1 MQAGGASPP
10 APAAR
15 TMVVAAFDQG
25 AVSATPTG
33 AGIAQL
39 PWLLP
44 GDTEPAIAPGGAHV
58 AFASPRNGD
67 LDVYVADART
77 GALTRISSSSG
88 DDRSPAWSPD
98 GKRIAWSSGG
108 PADADVWVARA
119 DGTGARLL
127 AGGPGAQTD
136 PAWSPNGARV
146 AFVSRST
153 GNEDIH
159 TVSSRGG
166 RRAVLLDDR
175 RPVRAPSWHPSGRR
189 LAVVIGA
196 EPAGDL
202 AIVQVPSGAVRV
214 VATTRGTERRP
225 EWLPDGTA
233 VLVTV
238 ASRGV
243 TSLWTMRPGGTA
255 AAVPGTG
262 GLREA
267 DVGRAVPLLAPGP
280 ELLLPDLDQQA
291 PTGLEVT
298 RTEDGRIRLGF
309 DSSADNL
316 GPGSLVIRGRRK
328 PAEETMR
335 ADQVLESPSGATVSV
350 TGVGTLRYE
359 PHPPHRHW
367 HLQPFVRFELRRAS
381 DLSFVGDDRKS
392 GFCLIDRYGRSS
404 KKVANVGKPRFT
416 GDCETGSPRALSVEE
431 GSSPGYVDRYPAFF
445 HGQDIDITDVPAGE
459 YVLVHVANPERGIRE
474 RWYANSSASVQIRLS
489 PPRGRERL
497 PEVTVV
503 RSCPETERCPPGESR

>member
-1 MQAGGASPP
+1 MTTATALALVVGAPLVVAMQAGGASPP
-10 APAAR
+10 APTAR
-15 TMVVAAFDQG
+15 TMLVAAFDQG
-25 AVSATPTG
+25 GVSATQTG

-44 GDTEPAIAPGGAHV
+44 GDSEPAIAPDGVRV
-58 AFASPRNGD
+58 AFTSRRNGD

-77 GALTRISSSSG
+77 GALTRISASG
-88 DDRSPAWSPD
+88 ADDRSPAWSPD
-98 GKRIAWSSGG
+98 GKRIAWSSGR

-127 AGGPGAQTD
+127 AGGRGAQTD

-166 RRAVLLDDR
+166 RPAVLLDDR

-196 EPAGDL
+196 EPSSDL
-202 AIVQVPSGAVRV
+202 AIVQVPSGTVRV

-225 EWLPDGTA
+225 EWVPDGTA

-243 TSLWTMRPGGTA
+243 TALWTMRPNGA
-255 AAVPGTG
+255 ATAVPGTG

-267 DVGRAVPLLAPGP
+267 DIRRAEPLLAPGP

-291 PTGLEVT
+291 PTGLQVT
-298 RTEDGRIRLGF
+298 RTAEGRIRLGF

-316 GPGSLVIRGRRK
+316 GPGALVIRGRRK
-328 PAEETMR
+328 PSEATMR
-335 ADQVLESPSGATVSV
+335 ADQVIESATGGTVTV

-367 HLQPFVRFELRRAS
+367 HLQPFVRFELRRAA
-381 DLSFVGDDRKS
+381 DLSFVGEDRKS
-392 GFCLIDRYGRSS
+392 GFCLMTGICVCGGKMCLGS
-404 KKVANVGKPRFT
+404 VAVG
-416 GDCETGSPRALSVEE
+416 D
-431 GSSPGYVDRYPAFF
+431 
-445 HGQDIDITDVPAGE
+445 
-459 YVLVHVANPERGIRE
+459 
-474 RWYANSSASVQIRLS
+474 
-489 PPRGRERL
+489 
-497 PEVTVV
+497 
-503 RSCPETERCPPGESR
+503 